1 MKKREI
7 HDGRKFPIFIHSE
20 LDDLGLDPFTFRIYG
35 RLARRAGERGAF
47 ESVPNMAKHC
57 KMSERQVRYSLKIL
71 LQFNLIR
78 KTEHPGKPA
87 NYTLTDLPEW
97 KNPQEETTKEQ
108 PENAPAP
115 DAPLHH
121 MQPTPAPYAG
131 LPLHHMQPKVIH
143 DKGTPIK
150 REIARAFPSDENPF
164 TTENPPI
171 EESDLK
177 AEKLFHIIHE
187 GCNLPPKLD
196 RKIEKR
202 IYNCVDNLMLGF
214 YSIPDVEAFISE
226 WRQSKSLAL
235 TPERLASD
243 IGEWRRLR
251 KPAPV
256 LTLPP
261 PPNTTGMTAAEE
273 RRALLAYYDQ
283 CQQIKQQGVAA

>member
-1 MKKREI
+1 MRWRYLARVRWAMKKREI

-71 LQFNLIR
+71 LQLNLIR

-108 PENAPAP
+108 PEDAPAP

-150 REIARAFPSDENPF
+150 RES
-164 TTENPPI
+164 TPPI
-171 EESDLK
+171 
-177 AEKLFHIIHE
+177 
-187 GCNLPPKLD
+187 
-196 RKIEKR
+196 
-202 IYNCVDNLMLGF
+202 
-214 YSIPDVEAFISE
+214 
-226 WRQSKSLAL
+226 SKSIISVLIAHYKDIANDYKSQMAL
-235 TPERLASD
+235 KNQAMLLEGKYQVADLEAWLASRKSLSS
-243 IGEWRRLR
+243 IGFIASDFKTWLANQSRQKTNGQQSDSPRQIT
-251 KPAPV
+251 KAPIEY
-256 LTLPP
+256 LELYR
-261 PPNTTGMTAAEE
+261 GKKSA
-273 RRALLAYYDQ
+273 
-283 CQQIKQQGVAA
+283 